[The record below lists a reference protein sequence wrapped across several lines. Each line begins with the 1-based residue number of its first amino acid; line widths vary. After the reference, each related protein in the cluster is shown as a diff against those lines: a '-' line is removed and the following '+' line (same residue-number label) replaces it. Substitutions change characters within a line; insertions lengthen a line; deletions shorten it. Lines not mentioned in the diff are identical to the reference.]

1 MWEYFIPH
9 SLFKDTELYWV
20 ISAASPNVF
29 PWHPFQLYAYGWHLL
44 SQTKM
49 AESGAPNSTGRES
62 ISTYVDIC
70 QRTFLLLSTQQGWG
84 KGAREISMWNVNL
97 MAHCFLD
104 LLLCPSGNLIHVTL
118 GTIPHPHPAFCTGIL
133 NAFSFW
139 AGWQYDWSC
148 HYFLSILNYDLIIHL
163 IFREHL

>member
-9 SLFKDTELYWV
+9 SLFKETELYWA

-62 ISTYVDIC
+62 ISPYVDIC
-70 QRTFLLLSTQQGWG
+70 QRTFLLLYT
-84 KGAREISMWNVNL
+84 ARVGERSWRNQYMKCQPHGTLLFGLTSLSLWESHSCDTWHNSSSNL
-97 MAHCFLD
+97 MYWYFECLQFLSRLAIWLILLFSFNLNLWSNNQLD
-104 LLLCPSGNLIHVTL
+104 L
-118 GTIPHPHPAFCTGIL
+118 
-133 NAFSFW
+133 
-139 AGWQYDWSC
+139 
-148 HYFLSILNYDLIIHL
+148 
-163 IFREHL
+163 